1 MEHIILSHVSKH
13 LASNRIL
20 TDAQHGF
27 RQGLSTTTQLSLA
40 VDDWSSALQ
49 HRSQVDAIFLDFQK
63 AFDRVPHQRLQIKLQ
78 FYGISG
84 DTLNWIMSFLT
95 DRQQAVVIDGTQS
108 SWRNV
113 SSGVPQCSVLG
124 PTLFLIFINDI
135 TDQVQ
140 SKIRLFAD
148 DCVVY
153 RDIASEVDH
162 QILQHDL
169 AQLSTWSSVWQM
181 SFNVK
186 KCGVLSITRKRSPSI
201 FDYKLHND
209 VIPRPTEYKYLGV
222 TVTPDLRWNTH
233 CQKIRHKASRT
244 LGLIRR
250 TLSPCSMEVKTRA
263 YAALVRPQLEY
274 AAEAWNPHTVTTI
287 NALEQVQKAAA
298 RFVHGDYR
306 RTTSSSA
313 LVSALGWHTLH
324 NRRLL
329 AQCVLFHKVHHQLV
343 CIPYPQIISP
353 ATYIGR
359 HDHQLKY
366 TVPKATMDSYKFS
379 VFPRA
384 TRLWNNLPGTVVQLT
399 NPTEF
404 REAAL
409 QHITTMQPST
419 GSTVL

>member
-1 MEHIILSHVSKH
+1 MSPEHLSQIRSKCRRSNCCWSKCRRIIRRRSKSRQSICRGANVAEHSSHFSEYLSYLFVPPGLCIIWRRSICRRCICRRSICRKSKCRGAFVAFFGAFVVGAFVAGAYVVS
-13 LASNRIL
+13 
-20 TDAQHGF
+20 
-27 RQGLSTTTQLSLA
+27 
-40 VDDWSSALQ
+40 
-49 HRSQVDAIFLDFQK
+49 
-63 AFDRVPHQRLQIKLQ
+63 P
-78 FYGISG
+78 
-84 DTLNWIMSFLT
+84 
-95 DRQQAVVIDGTQS
+95 
-108 SWRNV
+108 
-113 SSGVPQCSVLG
+113 
-124 PTLFLIFINDI
+124 
-135 TDQVQ
+135 
-140 SKIRLFAD
+140 
-148 DCVVY
+148 VY
-153 RDIASEVDH
+153 RDIASAVDH

-169 AQLSTWSSVWQM
+169 AQLFTWSSVWQM

-306 RTTSSSA
+306 RTTSFSA

-324 NRRLL
+324 N
-329 AQCVLFHKVHHQLV
+329 
-343 CIPYPQIISP
+343 
-353 ATYIGR
+353 
-359 HDHQLKY
+359 
-366 TVPKATMDSYKFS
+366 
-379 VFPRA
+379 
-384 TRLWNNLPGTVVQLT
+384 
-399 NPTEF
+399 
-404 REAAL
+404 
-409 QHITTMQPST
+409 
-419 GSTVL
+419 